1 MIQFRAR
8 RALPGL
14 GMGILAL
21 AILAVSG
28 CARDRHYTSVSE
40 GGTSRVVQRPVLNAP
55 PGKPLYLGGY
65 AGADYA
71 GRGAG
76 RRP

>member
-1 MIQFRAR
+1 MIQSRDR
-8 RALPGL
+8 RALSGL
-14 GMGILAL
+14 GVGILAL
-21 AILAVSG
+21 AILAISG
-28 CARDRHYTSVSE
+28 CARDRYYTSVSE
-40 GGTSRVVQRPVLNAP
+40 GGTSRVVQRPVLNPP

-71 GRGAG
+71 GGRPG